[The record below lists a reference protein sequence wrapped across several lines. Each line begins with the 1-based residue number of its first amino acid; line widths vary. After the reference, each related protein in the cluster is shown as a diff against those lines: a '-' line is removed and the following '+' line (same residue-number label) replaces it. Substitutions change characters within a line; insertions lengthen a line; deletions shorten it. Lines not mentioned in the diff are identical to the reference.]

1 MDVSLTAMSTVA
13 IIFKLNTRCLVN
25 NFRKITWKQ
34 GGKGVKNNELGMKSA
49 SVHYPSFETN
59 KQTRC
64 SLYTPV
70 NVDPTVNVRIDRAGN
85 REPR

>member
-1 MDVSLTAMSTVA
+1 ME
-13 IIFKLNTRCLVN
+13 TR
-25 NFRKITWKQ
+25 
-34 GGKGVKNNELGMKSA
+34 GEGVKNNELGMKSA